1 MEQKDIDFVVQT
13 CERLDKIITKYIAGL
28 GKEHD
33 LNVTVSILANMGTTI
48 IANALAII
56 HNTGNDPENLVEE
69 LTNATM
75 SKLAV
80 ISADIEADAVLSKM
94 MKSAKGSLH

>member
-1 MEQKDIDFVVQT
+1 MEQKDVDFILET
-13 CERLDKIITKYIAGL
+13 CERLDKIITKYVANL
-28 GKEHD
+28 GRKHD
-33 LNVTVSILANMGTTI
+33 LNVSVSILANMGTTI

-80 ISADIEADAVLSKM
+80 ISADIEADAVLTKL
-94 MKSAKGSLH
+94 MKSAKGSMH